1 MFRLDIV
8 LLLALESAM
17 PYFLA
22 GWLIGVVALA
32 MAGAVLLSPR
42 SLAQPERSAVP
53 TPDHIVITMMENHSF
68 SQIMDGKD
76 APYIQ
81 GLARHGALF
90 TRSFA
95 LLHPSQPNYFALFS
109 GSTHGVTDD
118 EDHSLSG
125 PTLADLLQARGKPVI
140 GYIEDGSPRKHNPW
154 ESFPGDRKVERPLA
168 DFPTDFAGLP
178 TVSFVIPN
186 EQHDMHDETVA
197 EADRWLRGHLGAY
210 ADWCRHHNS
219 LLIVT
224 FDEDNGRDKNRI
236 PTIFVGDGIMP
247 GHYDGRI
254 DHYNVLRTI
263 LAMYGLPPLAQTAF
277 VSPITAIWRAR

>member
-1 MFRLDIV
+1 
-8 LLLALESAM
+8 M

-22 GWLIGVVALA
+22 GWLIGIVALA

-42 SLAQPERSAVP
+42 PLAQPGQSAVP
-53 TPDHIVITMMENHSF
+53 TPDHVVITMMENHSF
-68 SQIMDGKD
+68 SQIMDGND

-81 GLARHGALF
+81 ELARRGALF
-90 TRSFA
+90 TQSFA

-125 PTLADLLQARGKPVI
+125 PTLADVLRARGKPVI

-154 ESFPGDRKVERPLA
+154 ESFSGDRKVERRLV
-168 DFPTDFAGLP
+168 DFPVDFAELP
-178 TVSFVIPN
+178 TVSFVIPD
-186 EQHDMHDETVA
+186 EQHDMHDGSVA
-197 EADRWLRGHLGAY
+197 EADRWLHEHLGAY

-224 FDEDNGRDKNRI
+224 FDEDNGRAKNRI
-236 PTIFVGDGIMP
+236 PTIFVGDGIVP
-247 GHYDGRI
+247 GHYDERI

-263 LAMYGLPPLAQTAF
+263 LAMYDLPPLAQTAF
-277 VSPITAIWRAR
+277 TLPITDIWRAR